1 MSAKKYNSLKNIS
14 GKNNKTIDAK
24 ESAND
29 FNSFISSA
37 YKASIVL
44 NGTES
49 DETLKALL
57 SSENLDNIVFSNCF
71 LDEAFYKKVASFI
84 DGKNIKVLFSVAEE
98 GENSDCI
105 FNERQT
111 KTLADNVNIFLAL
124 GTQTEIYSKFNGQTY
139 SLDKVLEAN
148 RKLSEWAKLI
158 NSARVDGRELS
169 PLEKYL
175 YAFIT
180 VSNYYE
186 YSMENADESPSVSR
200 ALVNVLTGDKIV
212 CVGFA
217 EMLSSVLNMVGVP
230 CIKAS
235 VFMESAKTGHAVCL
249 PYINDSLYN
258 CNGIVYSDPTSK
270 NLAYSMI
277 ALKDFASV
285 FSNISFVQNGLGS
298 DGKRTLLNDYLQKL
312 KNLPKEDL
320 DILTKLI
327 QESKSEPEVLTF
339 EEIGE
344 ENYQTF
350 NDIIKK
356 VLEDKKLSEL
366 EVNFVMKYNFPNIDA
381 FKAEVYRHSK
391 LTTVQNQKNFRE
403 VILDHILHNTQRA
416 VYRHKH
422 TRDDTLTKLSGTADF
437 SQEALVNVFRSMGKP
452 ELVARKFTSAFIA
465 KAIEEL
471 CKSEEY
477 VHPMYKLNLKAP
489 TTNFFIQ
496 RLKELQQA
504 TKTQQIP
511 ITFEEASKAYYEA
524 RIDYKLGKISKE
536 SFEDI
541 EKMYDEKIEV
551 EDDAQNAKTFIKE
564 ELNKKVMDK
573 GSGKE

>member
-1 MSAKKYNSLKNIS
+1 
-14 GKNNKTIDAK
+14 
-24 ESAND
+24 
-29 FNSFISSA
+29 
-37 YKASIVL
+37 
-44 NGTES
+44 
-49 DETLKALL
+49 
-57 SSENLDNIVFSNCF
+57 
-71 LDEAFYKKVASFI
+71 
-84 DGKNIKVLFSVAEE
+84 
-98 GENSDCI
+98 
-105 FNERQT
+105 
-111 KTLADNVNIFLAL
+111 
-124 GTQTEIYSKFNGQTY
+124 
-139 SLDKVLEAN
+139 
-148 RKLSEWAKLI
+148 
-158 NSARVDGRELS
+158 
-169 PLEKYL
+169 
-175 YAFIT
+175 
-180 VSNYYE
+180 
-186 YSMENADESPSVSR
+186 
-200 ALVNVLTGDKIV
+200 
-212 CVGFA
+212 
-217 EMLSSVLNMVGVP
+217 
-230 CIKAS
+230 
-235 VFMESAKTGHAVCL
+235 
-249 PYINDSLYN
+249 
-258 CNGIVYSDPTSK
+258 
-270 NLAYSMI
+270 MI

-298 DGKRTLLNDYLQKL
+298 DGKRALLNGYLQKL
-312 KNLPKEDL
+312 KNLPEEDL

-327 QESKSEPEVLTF
+327 QESKSEPDVLTF

-344 ENYQTF
+344 KNYQTF

-381 FKAEVYRHSK
+381 FKEEVYRYSK
-391 LTTVQNQKNFRE
+391 LATVQNQKNFRE

-422 TRDDTLTKLSGTADF
+422 TRDDTLTKLSSTADF

-489 TTNFFIQ
+489 TTNFFVQ

>member
-14 GKNNKTIDAK
+14 GKNNKTIDVK
-24 ESAND
+24 EPSND
-29 FNSFISSA
+29 LKSIVSSA
-37 YKASIVL
+37 YKASVVL

-57 SSENLDNIVFSNCF
+57 SSENLDKIVFSNCF

-84 DGKNIKVLFSVAEE
+84 EGKNIKVLFSVAEE

-111 KTLADNVNIFLAL
+111 KTLADNVNIFLSL

-235 VFMESAKTGHAVCL
+235 VFIENAKTGHAVCL
-249 PYINDSLYN
+249 PYINDGLYN

-327 QESKSEPEVLTF
+327 QESKSEPDVLTF

-381 FKAEVYRHSK
+381 FKEEVYRLSK
-391 LTTVQNQKNFRE
+391 LATVQNQKNFRE

-551 EDDAQNAKTFIKE
+551 EDDAKNAKTFIKE

>member
-24 ESAND
+24 EPATD

-84 DGKNIKVLFSVAEE
+84 DGKNIKVFFSVAEE

-124 GTQTEIYSKFNGQTY
+124 GIQTEIYSKFNGQTY

-235 VFMESAKTGHAVCL
+235 VFIENAKTGHAVCL
-249 PYINDSLYN
+249 PYINDGLYN

-327 QESKSEPEVLTF
+327 QESKSEPDVLTF

-381 FKAEVYRHSK
+381 FKEEVYRLSK
-391 LTTVQNQKNFRE
+391 LATVQNQKNFRE

-496 RLKELQQA
+496 RLKELQLA

>member
-24 ESAND
+24 EPAND

-84 DGKNIKVLFSVAEE
+84 EGKNIKVLFSVAEE

-111 KTLADNVNIFLAL
+111 KTLADNVNIFLSL

-148 RKLSEWAKLI
+148 TKLFEWAKLI

-249 PYINDSLYN
+249 PYINDGLYN

-285 FSNISFVQNGLGS
+285 FSNITFVQNGLGS

-381 FKAEVYRHSK
+381 FKEEVYRHSK
-391 LTTVQNQKNFRE
+391 LATMQNQKNFRE

>member
-24 ESAND
+24 EPSND
-29 FNSFISSA
+29 LKSIISST
-37 YKASIVL
+37 YRTSVVL

-71 LDEAFYKKVASFI
+71 LDEAFYKKVASLI
-84 DGKNIKVLFSVAEE
+84 KGKNIKVLFSVAEE

-111 KTLADNVNIFLAL
+111 KTLADNVNIFLSL

-148 RKLSEWAKLI
+148 RKLFEWAKLI

-235 VFMESAKTGHAVCL
+235 VFIENAKTGHAVCL
-249 PYINDSLYN
+249 PYINDGLYN

-312 KNLPKEDL
+312 KNLPEEDL

-327 QESKSEPEVLTF
+327 QESKSEPDVLTF

-344 ENYQTF
+344 KNYQTF

-381 FKAEVYRHSK
+381 FKEEVYRLSK
-391 LTTVQNQKNFRE
+391 LATVQNQKKFRE

-422 TRDDTLTKLSGTADF
+422 TRDDTLTKLSSTADF

-551 EDDAQNAKTFIKE
+551 EDDAQNAKSFIKE